1 VADNVVITPGSGATV
16 AADEVTDATL
26 GTVKVQMMK
35 IMDGTLDG
43 TQKAAVGDKGL
54 QVDSSV
60 ASRPIVDLLTSIL
73 TEMRVMNAVLQAGL
87 NVRDDLDVMR
97 ADPYYATSILQ

>member
-1 VADNVVITPGSGATV
+1 
-16 AADEVTDATL
+16 
-26 GTVKVQMMK
+26 
-35 IMDGTLDG
+35 
-43 TQKAAVGDKGL
+43 
-54 QVDSSV
+54 
-60 ASRPIVDLLTSIL
+60 VDLLTSIL